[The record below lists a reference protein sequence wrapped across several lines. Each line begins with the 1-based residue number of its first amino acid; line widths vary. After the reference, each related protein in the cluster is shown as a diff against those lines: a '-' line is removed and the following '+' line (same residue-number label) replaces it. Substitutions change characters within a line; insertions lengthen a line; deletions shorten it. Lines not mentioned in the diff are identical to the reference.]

1 MAYSNFKPIVWSQF
15 IQRELDKKC
24 RLVEDCWKQFE
35 GEARHGKQVKIL
47 GIGSPTIGTYDGTS
61 IGTPETV
68 DDTVVTLDI
77 NQAKFFNFMVD
88 DVDKAQSVP
97 GLMETLIREAT
108 AKMAQTRDSYVAS
121 LAASATYAS
130 DSTEISTAAQAKA
143 ALDTALLALREN
155 DVDLEDEVVIEV
167 APFFYQLLRDNL
179 IALKTDN
186 DDLIAHGIVGMY
198 DNCKVKLSNNLYN
211 DTTDTYMMVR
221 TKRAIAF
228 AGAVDQIEAYRPET
242 LFSDAMKGL
251 NVYGAKIVRPKELY
265 VIKAHK
271 PTSVEDDNEE

>member
-1 MAYSNFKPIVWSQF
+1 MSYNNFKPTVWSQF
-15 IQRELDKKC
+15 IQRELEKKC
-24 RLVEDCWKQFE
+24 RLVEDCWKEFE

-47 GIGSPTIGTYDGTS
+47 GVGSPTIGTYTGAS
-61 IGTPETV
+61 IGTPQIIE
-68 DDTVVTLDI
+68 DTVVNLDI
-77 NQAKFFNFMVD
+77 DQAKYFNFMVD
-88 DVDKAQSVP
+88 DVDRAQSVP
-97 GLMETLIREAT
+97 GLMETLIKEAT

-121 LAASATYAS
+121 LAAESEYSSNSLEIATP
-130 DSTEISTAAQAKA
+130 EAAKS
-143 ALDTALLALREN
+143 ALDAALLALREN

-179 IALKTDN
+179 AAVKTDN
-186 DDLIAHGIVGMY
+186 DELIAHGVVGLY
-198 DNCKVKLSNNLYN
+198 DNCRVKLSNNLHN
-211 DTTDTYMMVR
+211 DGTDTYMMVR

-228 AGAVDQIEAYRPET
+228 AGAIDQIEAYRPES

-271 PTSVEDDNEE
+271 AA

>member
-1 MAYSNFKPIVWSQF
+1 MAYTNFKATVWSKF

-35 GEARHGKQVKIL
+35 GEAKHGKQVKIL
-47 GIGSPTIGTYDGTS
+47 GVGSPTIGTYTGAS
-61 IGTPETV
+61 IGAPQTIT
-68 DDTVVTLDI
+68 DTAVVLDI
-77 NQAKFFNFMVD
+77 DQAKYFNFMVD

-97 GLMETLIREAT
+97 GLMETLIKEAT
-108 AKMAQTRDSYVAS
+108 SKMAQTRDAYVAS
-121 LAASATYAS
+121 LAASATQKS
-130 DSTEISTAAQAKA
+130 DSLSVTTAAEAKA
-143 ALDTALLALREN
+143 ALDKALLSLREN
-155 DVDLEDEVVIEV
+155 DVDLEDEVVIDI

-186 DDLIAHGIVGMY
+186 DELIAKGIVGMY
-198 DNCKVKLSNNLYN
+198 DNCKVKLSNNLYK
-211 DTTDTYMMVR
+211 DAKDTYMMVR

-228 AGAVDQIEAYRPET
+228 AGAIDQIEAYRPET

-265 VIKAHK
+265 VIKAHNNVDQ
-271 PTSVEDDNEE
+271 TAGN

>member
-1 MAYSNFKPIVWSQF
+1 MAYTNFKATVWSKF

-35 GEARHGKQVKIL
+35 GEAKHGKQVKIL
-47 GIGSPTIGTYDGTS
+47 GVGSPTIGTYTGAS
-61 IGTPETV
+61 IGAPQTIT
-68 DDTVVTLDI
+68 DTAVVLDI
-77 NQAKFFNFMVD
+77 DQAKYFNFMVD

-97 GLMETLIREAT
+97 GLMETLIKEAT
-108 AKMAQTRDSYVAS
+108 SKMAQTRDAYVAS
-121 LAASATYAS
+121 LAASATQKS
-130 DSTEISTAAQAKA
+130 DSLSVTTAAEAKA
-143 ALDTALLALREN
+143 ALDKALLSLREN
-155 DVDLEDEVVIEV
+155 DVDLEDEVVIDI

-186 DDLIAHGIVGMY
+186 DELIAKGIVGMY
-198 DNCKVKLSNNLYN
+198 DNCKVKLSNNLYK
-211 DTTDTYMMVR
+211 DTKDTYMMVR

-228 AGAVDQIEAYRPET
+228 AGAIDQIEAYRPET

-265 VIKAHK
+265 VIKAHNSEDQ
-271 PTSVEDDNEE
+271 TSGN

>member
-15 IQRELDKKC
+15 IQRELEKKC

-47 GIGSPTIGTYDGTS
+47 GVGSPTIGTYTGAS
-61 IGTPETV
+61 IGAPEV
-68 DDTVVTLDI
+68 LADTAVLLDI
-77 NQAKFFNFMVD
+77 DQAKYFNFMVD

-97 GLMETLIREAT
+97 GLMETLIKEAT
-108 AKMAQTRDSYVAS
+108 SKMAQTRDAYVAS
-121 LAASATYAS
+121 LAADATAASA
-130 DSTEISTAAQAKA
+130 STAISTPEDAKR
-143 ALDTALLALREN
+143 ALDEALLTLREH

-179 IALKTDN
+179 AAVKTDN
-186 DDLIAHGIVGMY
+186 DELIAHGVVGLY
-198 DNCKVKLSNNLYN
+198 DNCRVKLSNNLYS
-211 DTTDTYMMVR
+211 DGTDTYMMVR

-228 AGAVDQIEAYRPET
+228 AGAIDQVEAYRPET

-251 NVYGAKIVRPKELY
+251 NVYGAKIVRPNELY

-271 PTSVEDDNEE
+271 A

>member
-1 MAYSNFKPIVWSQF
+1 MKSMSYNNFKPTVWSQF
-15 IQRELDKKC
+15 IQRELEKKC

-35 GEARHGKQVKIL
+35 GEAKHGKQVKIL
-47 GIGSPTIGTYDGTS
+47 GVGSPTIGTYTGQS
-61 IGTPETV
+61 IGAPQV
-68 DDTVVTLDI
+68 IDDKVVNLDI
-77 NQAKFFNFMVD
+77 DQAKYFNFMVD
-88 DVDKAQSVP
+88 DVDRAQSVP
-97 GLMETLIREAT
+97 GLMETLIKEAT

-121 LAASATYAS
+121 LAAESEQCSESEEIATP
-130 DSTEISTAAQAKA
+130 EAAKKALDA
-143 ALDTALLALREN
+143 ALLVLREN

-179 IALKTDN
+179 AALKTDN
-186 DDLIAHGIVGMY
+186 DELVAKGVVGLY
-198 DNCKVKLSNNLYN
+198 DNCRVKLSNNLYS
-211 DTTDTYMMVR
+211 DGTDTYMMVR

-228 AGAVDQIEAYRPET
+228 AGAIDQVEAYRPET

-271 PTSVEDDNEE
+271 AA